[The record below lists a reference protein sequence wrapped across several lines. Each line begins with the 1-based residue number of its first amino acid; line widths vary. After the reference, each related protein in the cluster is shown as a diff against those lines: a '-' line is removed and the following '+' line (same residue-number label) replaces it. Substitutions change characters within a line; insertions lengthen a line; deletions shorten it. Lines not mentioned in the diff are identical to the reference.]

1 MKPTPL
7 TIEFP
12 PDVLERVRTAARAA
26 GTSEG
31 EWVVQAV
38 LAALPSNYAEE
49 VQKLAGLLGVD
60 ETGVD
65 ET

>member
-12 PDVLERVRTAARAA
+12 PDLTERVKAAARAA
-26 GTSEG
+26 GLSEG
-31 EWVVQAV
+31 EWLVQLV
-38 LAALPSNYAEE
+38 LTELPSNYASE
-49 VQKLAGLLGVD
+49 VQKLAGLRGVD

-65 ET
+65 EA